1 MAEKKYGWKAALQ
14 KELKTFLHV
23 PKGRSDKKATSSAT
37 RQKRADVLFLSFA
50 QLREGGYKI
59 EGPHSLKQK
68 HVEFLMNRWVSE
80 GLSPSTVT
88 NRLSI
93 IRIFCEHLGKLGLV
107 QDAEYYVD
115 DPALVKRVKVAQTDK
130 SWDTAGIDTLSLADK
145 IEVIDPHVAAQLR
158 LMFAFGL
165 RIRESVCLKPFES
178 DREDHLLV
186 CRGSKGGRHRF
197 ISIDSELKRSV
208 LDAAKKLVDIPTRN
222 MCRPGKQVHQELNRF
237 YTVMKSY
244 GITGGDAGTTP
255 HGLRHQY
262 LQTRYTEITGHEPP
276 IRGGVILDKAKE
288 AEARMSTMIEA
299 GHGRIDVGT
308 SYYGAIRRK
317 QSG

>member
-1 MAEKKYGWKAALQ
+1 MAKKIYGWKAALR
-14 KELKTFLHV
+14 KELEPFLHV
-23 PKGRSDKKATSSAT
+23 PKGRSEKRTVSDATM
-37 RQKRADVLFLSFA
+37 RKRSDVLFLAFA
-50 QLREGGYKI
+50 QLREGGYKL
-59 EGPHSLKQK
+59 ENPHNLKQK
-68 HVEFLMNRWVSE
+68 HVEFLMTRWVSE
-80 GLSPSTVT
+80 DLSPSTIT

-93 IRIFCEHLGKLGLV
+93 VRIFCEHLGKLYLV
-107 QDAEYYVD
+107 QDAESYVD
-115 DPALVKRVKVAQTDK
+115 DPSLVKRVKVAQTDK
-130 SWDTAGIDTLSLADK
+130 SWDTAGIDTLSLADT
-145 IEVIDPHVAAQLR
+145 IEIIDPHVAAQLR

-178 DREDHLLV
+178 DRETYLLV

-197 ISIDSELKRSV
+197 IPIDSELKRSV
-208 LDAAKKLVDIPTRN
+208 LDAAKKLVKIPTRN

-237 YTVMKSY
+237 YTVMKSF
-244 GITGGDAGTTP
+244 GITGGEAGITP

-276 IRGGVILDKAKE
+276 VRGGIILDKAKE

-299 GHGRIDVGT
+299 GHGRIDVGA

-317 QSG
+317 KV